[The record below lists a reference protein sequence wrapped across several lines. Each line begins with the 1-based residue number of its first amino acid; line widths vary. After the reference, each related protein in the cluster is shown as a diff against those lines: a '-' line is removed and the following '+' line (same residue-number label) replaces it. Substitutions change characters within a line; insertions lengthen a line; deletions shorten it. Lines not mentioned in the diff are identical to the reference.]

1 MNQPNK
7 KLLSFL
13 FAILASAAVFS
24 QTILI
29 ASGSSWKYL
38 DNGSNQGT
46 AWVGNRFNDAAWASG
61 NAQLGYGDG
70 DEATIVGYGGNTSA
84 RYITTYFRK
93 TISIADAASFS
104 SFALSVKRDDGIVV
118 YVNGVEKYRNNM
130 PTGSIAYTR
139 VASSA
144 ASDDGGTWQT
154 ATLATGTFITGTNII
169 AVEIHQNSATSSDIS
184 FDMQLTGTL
193 APVQTP
199 AIVPAGSSWKYL
211 DNGTNQGTTWRG
223 TGFSDATWAF
233 GNSQLGYGDGDE
245 ATIVGYGG
253 NTNARYITTY
263 FRKTISVASGASY
276 GSFTLNVKRDDGI
289 VVYVN
294 GVEKYRN
301 NMPTGTVTYTTPAS
315 AAASDDGANWQTAT
329 LAAGTFISG
338 TNVIAVEMHQSSGT
352 STDLSFD
359 LELKGN
365 APSAAAL
372 KRGPYLQVG
381 TSNSIVVRW
390 RTDIANDTKVSY
402 GLSAASLTSVAS
414 NASSVT
420 EHEIQLTGL
429 APNTKYFY
437 SIGSSSQ
444 ILQGDANNF
453 FITAPVVGTEKK
465 TRVWVNGDC
474 GNNSTNQKNV
484 LNQYL
489 NYMGANYT
497 DLWLLL
503 GDNAYDNGTDAEY
516 QTKFF
521 DIYKDKLLKQ
531 SVLWPSPGNHEYGS
545 NAARMNDHA
554 IAYYDIFT
562 VPKTAQAG
570 GVASNTEAFYSYN
583 YGNTH
588 FISLDSYGKESNTY
602 RLYDTLGPQ
611 VVWLKQ
617 DLAANTQ
624 KWTIVYWHHAPYSLT
639 SHNSDTEA
647 ELINIRQNLLKILER
662 YKVDLVLCGHSHGYE
677 RSKLL
682 KGHYGNEASFTTAM
696 NVSQS
701 SGKYDGSASSCPY
714 VKSNALSYNGTVYVV
729 AGSAGQLSSA
739 TQASYPHAAMYYSNV
754 SNGGSLVLEI
764 EANRLDAKWVCAD
777 GVIRDKFTLEKDVSI
792 KKTVSIAPGSST
804 TLTASWIGNYSWTGG
819 ATTRSITIAPA
830 ISSTYIVNDSLGCVA
845 DTFNVTV
852 AAARPVS
859 KKIMV
864 VNESQSAIKIYPNP
878 TAGLTTIEYTSVAD
892 SHVSLEIFDIAG
904 GKVKTLVSQ
913 LKKAGTYKYVINT
926 KNEQLAPGM
935 YSVRL
940 GTFRQNNIQQFI
952 ITKE

>member
-1 MNQPNK
+1 
-7 KLLSFL
+7 
-13 FAILASAAVFS
+13 
-24 QTILI
+24 
-29 ASGSSWKYL
+29 
-38 DNGSNQGT
+38 
-46 AWVGNRFNDAAWASG
+46 
-61 NAQLGYGDG
+61 
-70 DEATIVGYGGNTSA
+70 
-84 RYITTYFRK
+84 
-93 TISIADAASFS
+93 
-104 SFALSVKRDDGIVV
+104 
-118 YVNGVEKYRNNM
+118 
-130 PTGSIAYTR
+130 
-139 VASSA
+139 
-144 ASDDGGTWQT
+144 
-154 ATLATGTFITGTNII
+154 
-169 AVEIHQNSATSSDIS
+169 
-184 FDMQLTGTL
+184 
-193 APVQTP
+193 
-199 AIVPAGSSWKYL
+199 
-211 DNGTNQGTTWRG
+211 
-223 TGFSDATWAF
+223 
-233 GNSQLGYGDGDE
+233 
-245 ATIVGYGG
+245 VGYGG
-253 NTNARYITTY
+253 NTNARFITTY
-263 FRKTISVASGASY
+263 FRKAISIANASSY

-301 NMPTGTVTYTTPAS
+301 NLPTSTITNTTLAS
-315 AAASDDGANWQTAT
+315 AAASDDGANWQTTT
-329 LAAGTFISG
+329 LAAGTFITG
-338 TNVIAVEMHQSSGT
+338 TNVIAVEMHQSSAT
-352 STDLSFD
+352 SSDLSFD

-365 APSAAAL
+365 APAAAVL
-372 KRGPYLQVG
+372 IRGPYLQIG
-381 TSNSIVVRW
+381 TSNSVVVRW
-390 RTDIANDTKVSY
+390 RTDIANDAKVNY
-402 GLSAASLTSVAS
+402 GLSADSLTSVAT

-429 APNTKYFY
+429 AANTKYFY

-444 ILQGDANNF
+444 TLQGDANNF
-453 FITAPVVGTEKK
+453 FVTAPVVGTEKK

-489 NYMGANYT
+489 NYMGTNYT

-545 NAARMNDHA
+545 NATRMNDHA

-570 GVASNTEAFYSYN
+570 GVASNTESFYSYN
-583 YGNTH
+583 YGNVH

-624 KWTIVYWHHAPYSLT
+624 KWTVAYWHHAPYSLT
-639 SHNSDTEA
+639 SHNSDTET
-647 ELINIRQNLLKILER
+647 ELVNIRQNLLKILER

-682 KGHYGNEASFTTAM
+682 KGHYGNEASFTAAM

-714 VKSNALSYNGTVYVV
+714 VKNNASSYDGTVYVV

-739 TQASYPHAAMYYSNV
+739 TQSTYPHAAMYYSNV

-777 GVIRDKFTLEKDVSI
+777 GVIRDKFTIEKDVSVKNNI
-792 KKTVSIAPGSST
+792 SITPGSST
-804 TLTASWIGNYSWTGG
+804 TLSASWIGNYSWTGG
-819 ATTRSITIAPA
+819 ATTRSITVAPA
-830 ISSTYIVNDSLGCVA
+830 ISTTYIVNDSIGCVA
-845 DTFNVTV
+845 DTFNVTI

-859 KKIMV
+859 QKV
-864 VNESQSAIKIYPNP
+864 SVADGRQSAIKIYPNP
-878 TAGLTTIEYTSVAD
+878 TAGNTTIEYTSLTD
-892 SHVSLEIFDIAG
+892 GHVSLYIFDIAG
-904 GKVKTLVSQ
+904 RRVKTLVNQ
-913 LKKAGTYKYVINT
+913 LKKAGTYKHVINT
-926 KNEQLAPGM
+926 KNEQLAPGI
-935 YSVRL
+935 YSVNL
-940 GTFRQNNIQQFI
+940 ATGKQKNIQQFI
-952 ITKE
+952 VTQE